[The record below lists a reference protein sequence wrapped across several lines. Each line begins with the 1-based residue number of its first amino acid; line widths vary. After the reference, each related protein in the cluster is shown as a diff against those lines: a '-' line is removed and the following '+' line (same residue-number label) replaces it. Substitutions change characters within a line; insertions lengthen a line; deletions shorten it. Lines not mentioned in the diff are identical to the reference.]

1 MKKPQ
6 KITAHTL
13 KRVEKVLKKV
23 NSPVDTFELFFTTL
37 GAIALEPTFHPNKL
51 VNIVISNVV
60 FESDDEAGSVFQ
72 EVLEFSNDISF
83 TLMQLEEGNLKSR
96 DIATLGK
103 NLCKLVYDKL
113 TLDTLRE
120 KYVTTIMSGLYGSF
134 ESKGY
139 DLNTLNSLMRS
150 IKAEY
155 GEFEDLVH
163 SIVTMLSMSSICNT
177 KEFMQILSSDGIGIE
192 EFLEDFSTTAISTYF
207 MLDSIR
213 KVEYVKE
220 QTFEEAKRNDPCPC
234 GSGKKYKKCCL
245 NKNKNPLS
253 SLSPYRLLY
262 KPKLSKHEVQNY
274 YSCYNKLLTFVYG
287 KYAKA
292 NKRPKKD
299 AIFNIMENGTYFC
312 DFELMNSGEISDV
325 RDYFAKNP
333 KIIDEYLS
341 NEQDSLTQI
350 ELQII
355 KNFKNLLYDQFII
368 MESINNS
375 EVLAW
380 SVKNKKIYLVYGLYD
395 PIAEIIPSFPCIAS
409 LILLGYEDRIVYD
422 GLMGVNNV
430 EIGNNM
436 LSNLID
442 EYKNLRDV
450 NGVVLKF

>member
-13 KRVEKVLKKV
+13 KRIEKVLKKV

-37 GAIALEPTFHPNKL
+37 GAIALEPTFHPNSL
-51 VNIVISNVV
+51 INIVFSNAV
-60 FESDDEAGSVFQ
+60 FESDDEARSVIQ

-83 TLMQLEEGNLKSR
+83 ILMQLEDGNLRNR

-103 NLCKLVYDKL
+103 NLCKLIYDKL
-113 TLDTLRE
+113 TLDTLKE
-120 KYVTTIMSGLYGSF
+120 KYVMTIMSGLYGSF

-139 DLNTLNSLMRS
+139 DFSTLNSLMRS
-150 IKAEY
+150 TKAEY

-163 SIVTMLSMSSICNT
+163 SIATMFSMSSMCNT
-177 KEFMQILSSDGIGIE
+177 KEFMQILSSDGIAIE
-192 EFLEDFSTTAISTYF
+192 QFLEDFSTTAISTYF

-220 QTFEEAKRNDPCPC
+220 QTFEETKRNDPCPC

-253 SLSPYRLLY
+253 FLGPYKLLY
-262 KPKLSKHEVQNY
+262 KPKLSKSEVQNY
-274 YSCYNKLLTFVYG
+274 YNCYNKLLTFVYS

-292 NKRPKKD
+292 KKRPKKD

-312 DFELMNSGEISDV
+312 DFELMNSGEISDI
-325 RDYFAKNP
+325 RDYFAKNS

-341 NEQDSLTQI
+341 NEQASLTQI
-350 ELQII
+350 EFQTI
-355 KNFKNLLYDQFII
+355 KSFKNILYDQFII
-368 MESINNS
+368 MEKINNS

-380 SVKNKKIYLVYGLYD
+380 NLKNKKIYLVYGLYD

-409 LILLGYEDRIVYD
+409 LILLGYQDRIIYD
-422 GLMGVNNV
+422 GLMGINSV
-430 EIGNNM
+430 EIGDNM
-436 LSNLID
+436 LSNLIE
-442 EYKNLRDV
+442 EYKNLRDA
-450 NGVVLKF
+450 NGVILKF

>member
-13 KRVEKVLKKV
+13 KRIEKVLKKV
-23 NSPVDTFELFFTTL
+23 NSPIDTFELFFTTL

-51 VNIVISNVV
+51 VNIVFSNAA
-60 FESDDEAGSVFQ
+60 FESENEAKSVIQ

-83 TLMQLEEGNLKSR
+83 TLMQLEEGNLRNR

-103 NLCKLVYDKL
+103 NLCKLIYDKL

-120 KYVTTIMSGLYGSF
+120 KYVMTIMSGLYDSF

-139 DLNTLNSLMRS
+139 DFSTLNSLMRS
-150 IKAEY
+150 IKTEY

-163 SIVTMLSMSSICNT
+163 SIATMFSMSSICNT
-177 KEFMQILSSDGIGIE
+177 KEFMQILSSDGNTIE
-192 EFLEDFSTTAISTYF
+192 QFLEDFSATAISTYY
-207 MLDSIR
+207 MLDLIR
-213 KVEYVKE
+213 KVEHVKE

-253 SLSPYRLLY
+253 SLSPYKLLY
-262 KPKLSKHEVQNY
+262 KPKLSKSEVQNY
-274 YSCYNKLLTFVYG
+274 YNCYNKLLTFVYS

-292 NKRPKKD
+292 KKRPKKD

-312 DFELMNSGEISDV
+312 DLELMNSGEISDI

-333 KIIDEYLS
+333 QLIDEYLS
-341 NEQDSLTQI
+341 NEQASLTQI
-350 ELQII
+350 ELQTI
-355 KNFKNLLYDQFII
+355 KSFKNILYDQFII
-368 MESINNS
+368 MEKINNS
-375 EVLAW
+375 EILAW
-380 SVKNKKIYLVYGLYD
+380 SLKKKKIYLVYGLYD

-409 LILLGYEDRIVYD
+409 LILLGYGDRIVYD
-422 GLMGVNNV
+422 GLMGVNNI
-430 EIGNNM
+430 EIGDNM
-436 LSNLID
+436 LSNLIE
-442 EYKNLRDV
+442 EYKNLRDT